1 MSKFP
6 VFGATAWLTACLF
19 PAPVTAQ
26 SRQDTDPL
34 DRDIVAVGAGL
45 AAVPDYEG
53 SDHYRPVVAPVAIGS
68 VKGHSFVVAGN
79 QASLD
84 LLRDRPGPVW
94 QVQVGPFAQINF
106 NLTTF
111 IHVGK
116 ANPTIDI
123 PRPSAVHISPSDRC
137 SIPALNAQLHFDPA
151 PIW

>member
-1 MSKFP
+1 MSKFA

-45 AAVPDYEG
+45 AVVPDYEG
-53 SDHYRPVVAPVAIGS
+53 SDHYRPVVAPAAIGS
-68 VKGHSFVVAGN
+68 IKGHSFVVAGN
-79 QASLD
+79 QASLN

-106 NLTTF
+106 SGPGAL
-111 IHVGK
+111 VGS
-116 ANPTIDI
+116 ACATIRTARVMVFFR
-123 PRPSAVHISPSDRC
+123 PRSPRW
-137 SIPALNAQLHFDPA
+137 HE
-151 PIW
+151 